1 MRADLP
7 GKERLRIV
15 SKTGTVALPQLIA
28 FGLLAAI
35 VIIAILVPAG
45 AAAGVSTYLIGYVLG
60 LGNRT
65 IGLLALA
72 AWVPFAVFAIWWIWP
87 QLKPYAPP
95 ADGGTA
101 Q

>member
-45 AAAGVSTYLIGYVLG
+45 AAAGVSMYLIGYVLG
-60 LGNRT
+60 LGNRKAVKGRSHET
-65 IGLLALA
+65 VDRLLRR
-72 AWVPFAVFAIWWIWP
+72 
-87 QLKPYAPP
+87 Y
-95 ADGGTA
+95 
-101 Q
+101 